1 MSSAP
6 VILKGVVHGKT
17 IELEQDA
24 GLPDG
29 LEVAVTVRPTKQI
42 PQALLDAFGA
52 WSDDPEG
59 LDEYIKQVYRDRESD
74 SRKEPLP

>member
-1 MSSAP
+1 MSLAP

-17 IELEQDA
+17 IELEQDS

-29 LEVAVTVRPTKQI
+29 QAVAVSLRPAGEI
-42 PQALLDAFGA
+42 PQGLLDSFGA

-59 LDEYIKQVYRDRESD
+59 LDEYIRQVYRDRENDQRKD
-74 SRKEPLP
+74 SLP

>member
-1 MSSAP
+1 MSTGP

-17 IELEQDA
+17 IELEQDS

-29 LEVAVTVRPTKQI
+29 QVVAVSLRPAGEI
-42 PQALLDAFGA
+42 PQGLIDSFGG

-59 LDEYIKQVYRDRESD
+59 LDEYIRQVYKDRETD
-74 SRKEPLP
+74 PRNEPIP

>member
-6 VILKGVVHGKT
+6 VVLKGVVRGKT
-17 IELEQDA
+17 IELEQEV

-29 LEVAVTVRPTKQI
+29 QAVNVSVRPAGQI
-42 PQALLDAFGA
+42 PQGLLDSFGG

-59 LDEYIKQVYRDRESD
+59 LEEYIRQVYKDRETD
-74 SRKEPLP
+74 PRNEPMP